1 MTPCTSRI
9 RLASGVRRTNRRPRF
24 GEERIIVSADT
35 DFATLLALRQA
46 AKPSFILFRRDQ
58 GRRPQQQ
65 AALTL
70 ANLGALIESLE
81 RGCVVVFDEARMR
94 IRPLPI
100 EP

>member
-1 MTPCTSRI
+1 
-9 RLASGVRRTNRRPRF
+9 LV
-24 GEERIIVSADT
+24 EERIIVSADT

-100 EP
+100 EPSSRR